1 MFALAGSLHVAAIW
15 HKPCLQWI
23 GSATIDLL
31 PPQPRP
37 AALPND
43 RQMTYCVA
51 IKVNEG
57 LVFAAD
63 TRTAAGVDD
72 VRTYNKMHTFE
83 FPGERVFVVLSAGN
97 LATTQHVLAQAQRD
111 LNDPHAAVSLRN
123 VRHMFDAAD
132 YLGQLS
138 VRAQKQ
144 VTQQQS
150 QYSAVNVETTLILGG
165 QIQGEEPAIYLIY
178 PLGNCIAASPETP
191 FLQIGEIKYGKPI
204 LDRFI
209 RPHVQLEDA
218 ARCALVSLDSTMRS
232 NISVGPPVDLSLL
245 PRDSLKMTH
254 SLRLDLDT
262 PYYSQLKEI
271 WSRQLENAIR
281 NLPKFEWE
289 LQPQLPLQAQ
299 TQSQQPQAQ
308 ASMGPQNQQ
317 NGLNAAA
324 QMQFGSSSNGNGNPG
339 GQSY

>member
-1 MFALAGSLHVAAIW
+1 
-15 HKPCLQWI
+15 
-23 GSATIDLL
+23 
-31 PPQPRP
+31 
-37 AALPND
+37 
-43 RQMTYCVA
+43 MTYCVA

-72 VRTYNKMHTFE
+72 VRTYNKMHTFV
-83 FPGERVFVVLSAGN
+83 FPGDRVFVVLSAGN
-97 LATTQHVLAQAQRD
+97 LATTQYVLAQAQRD
-111 LNDPHAAVSLRN
+111 INDPSVAVSLRT

-144 VTQQQS
+144 VTGQAQ
-150 QYSAVNVETTLILGG
+150 QYSGVNVETTLILGG

-209 RPHVQLEDA
+209 RPHVHLEDA

-232 NISVGPPVDLSLL
+232 NISVGPPVDLALL
-245 PRDSLKMTH
+245 PRDALQITQ
-254 SLRLDLDT
+254 SLRLDYDT
-262 PYYSQLKEI
+262 PYYSQLKET
-271 WSRQLENAIR
+271 WARQLENAVR
-281 NLPKFEWE
+281 NLPKFDWE
-289 LQPQLPLQAQ
+289 MQPQLPLQPVPA
-299 TQSQQPQAQ
+299 
-308 ASMGPQNQQ
+308 Q
-317 NGLNAAA
+317 NGMNAAA
-324 QMQFGSSSNGNGNPG
+324 QLQPQNQAQSQTQPY
-339 GQSY
+339 GQTVLK

>member
-1 MFALAGSLHVAAIW
+1 
-15 HKPCLQWI
+15 
-23 GSATIDLL
+23 
-31 PPQPRP
+31 
-37 AALPND
+37 
-43 RQMTYCVA
+43 MTYCVA

-72 VRTYNKMHTFE
+72 VRTYNKMHTFD

-97 LATTQHVLAQAQRD
+97 LATTQHVLAQAHRD
-111 LNDPHAAVSLRN
+111 LNDPTSTVNLRT

-144 VTQQQS
+144 VTQQLQG
-150 QYSAVNVETTLILGG
+150 QYSGLNIETTLILGG

-178 PLGNCIAASPETP
+178 PVGNCIAASPESP

-209 RPHVQLEDA
+209 RPHVTLEDA

-232 NISVGPPVDLSLL
+232 NISVGPPVDLALL
-245 PRDSLKMTH
+245 PRNALKVQH

-271 WSRQLENAIR
+271 WARQLENAIR
-281 NLPKFEWE
+281 NLPKFDWE
-289 LQPQLPLQAQ
+289 MQPQLPLQAQ

-308 ASMGPQNQQ
+308 AQSQTQMGAQQ
-317 NGLNAAA
+317 NGVNAAA
-324 QMQFGSSSNGNGNPG
+324 QMQFGNGSTPSG
-339 GQSY
+339 GQTY

>member
-1 MFALAGSLHVAAIW
+1 
-15 HKPCLQWI
+15 
-23 GSATIDLL
+23 
-31 PPQPRP
+31 
-37 AALPND
+37 
-43 RQMTYCVA
+43 
-51 IKVNEG
+51 
-57 LVFAAD
+57 
-63 TRTAAGVDD
+63 
-72 VRTYNKMHTFE
+72 MHTFD

-111 LNDPHAAVSLRN
+111 INDPNATVNLRT

-144 VTQQQS
+144 VTQQLQG
-150 QYSAVNVETTLILGG
+150 QYSGLNVETTLILGG

-178 PLGNCIAASPETP
+178 PVGNCIAASPETP

-232 NISVGPPVDLSLL
+232 NISVGPPVDMALL
-245 PRDSLKMTH
+245 PRDALKVTH

-271 WSRQLENAIR
+271 WARQLENAIR

-289 LQPQLPLQAQ
+289 MQQQLPLQAQ

-308 ASMGPQNQQ
+308 AQNGMQQ
-317 NGLNAAA
+317 NGMNAAA
-324 QMQFGSSSNGNGNPG
+324 QMQSQYGSNNPSGN
-339 GQSY
+339 QTF

>member
-1 MFALAGSLHVAAIW
+1 
-15 HKPCLQWI
+15 
-23 GSATIDLL
+23 
-31 PPQPRP
+31 
-37 AALPND
+37 
-43 RQMTYCVA
+43 MTYCVA

-72 VRTYNKMHTFE
+72 VRTYNKMHTFD
-83 FPGERVFVVLSAGN
+83 FPGDRVFVVLSAGN
-97 LATTQHVLAQAQRD
+97 LATTQYVLAQAQRD
-111 LNDPHAAVSLRN
+111 INDPAAPVSLRK
-123 VRHMFDAAD
+123 VGHMFDAAD

-144 VTQQQS
+144 VTGQT

-204 LDRFI
+204 LDRFV

-232 NISVGPPVDLSLL
+232 NISVGPPVDLALL
-245 PRDSLKMTH
+245 PRDALKVTH

-262 PYYSQLKEI
+262 PYYSQLKET
-271 WSRQLENAIR
+271 WARQLENAIR
-281 NLPKFEWE
+281 SLPKFEWE

-299 TQSQQPQAQ
+299 VQVQQQSQSQSQSQ
-308 ASMGPQNQQ
+308 SGM
-317 NGLNAAA
+317 NAAA
-324 QMQFGSSSNGNGNPG
+324 QMQPQNIQNNS
-339 GQSY
+339 

>member
-1 MFALAGSLHVAAIW
+1 
-15 HKPCLQWI
+15 
-23 GSATIDLL
+23 
-31 PPQPRP
+31 
-37 AALPND
+37 
-43 RQMTYCVA
+43 MTYCVA

-72 VRTYNKMHTFE
+72 VRTYNKMHTFD
-83 FPGERVFVVLSAGN
+83 FPGERIFVVLSAGN
-97 LATTQHVLAQAQRD
+97 LATTQYVLAQAQRD
-111 LNDPHAAVSLRN
+111 NNDPNAAVSLRN

-144 VTQQQS
+144 VTGVA

-232 NISVGPPVDLSLL
+232 NISVGPPVDLALL
-245 PRDSLKMTH
+245 PRDALKVTH
-254 SLRLDLDT
+254 SVRLDLDT
-262 PYYSQLKEI
+262 PYYSQLKET
-271 WSRQLENAIR
+271 WARQLENAVR
-281 NLPKFEWE
+281 SLPKFDWE

-299 TQSQQPQAQ
+299 SQQQTQSQSGQ
-308 ASMGPQNQQ
+308 
-317 NGLNAAA
+317 NAAA
-324 QMQFGSSSNGNGNPG
+324 QMQPQNFPNNS
-339 GQSY
+339 

>member
-1 MFALAGSLHVAAIW
+1 
-15 HKPCLQWI
+15 
-23 GSATIDLL
+23 
-31 PPQPRP
+31 
-37 AALPND
+37 
-43 RQMTYCVA
+43 MTYCVA

-97 LATTQHVLAQAQRD
+97 LATTQYVLAQAQRD
-111 LNDPHAAVSLRN
+111 IGDPNAAVSLRN

-144 VTQQQS
+144 VTSQQ

-204 LDRFI
+204 LDRFV

-245 PRDSLKMTH
+245 PRDALKITH

-262 PYYSQLKEI
+262 PYYSQLKET
-271 WSRQLENAIR
+271 WARQLENAVR
-281 NLPKFEWE
+281 SLPRFEWE
-289 LQPQLPLQAQ
+289 QQPQLPLQAQ
-299 TQSQQPQAQ
+299 MQQAQ
-308 ASMGPQNQQ
+308 SGQ
-317 NGLNAAA
+317 NAAA
-324 QMQFGSSSNGNGNPG
+324 QMQPRNIPANS
-339 GQSY
+339 

>member
-1 MFALAGSLHVAAIW
+1 
-15 HKPCLQWI
+15 
-23 GSATIDLL
+23 
-31 PPQPRP
+31 
-37 AALPND
+37 
-43 RQMTYCVA
+43 MTYCVA

-72 VRTYNKMHTFE
+72 VRTYNKMHTFD

-97 LATTQHVLAQAQRD
+97 LATTQYVLAQAQRD
-111 LNDPHAAVSLRN
+111 NNDPNAPVSLRN

-144 VTQQQS
+144 VTGQA

-178 PLGNCIAASPETP
+178 PLGNCISASPETP

-204 LDRFI
+204 LDRFV
-209 RPHVQLEDA
+209 RPHVTLEDA

-232 NISVGPPVDLSLL
+232 NISVGPPVDLALL
-245 PRDSLKMTH
+245 PRDGLKVAH
-254 SLRLDLDT
+254 SVRLDLDT
-262 PYYSQLKEI
+262 PYYSQLKET
-271 WSRQLENAIR
+271 WSRQLENAVR
-281 NLPKFEWE
+281 SLPKFDWE
-289 LQPQLPLQAQ
+289 LQPQLPLQTQ
-299 TQSQQPQAQ
+299 TQPV
-308 ASMGPQNQQ
+308 QNQQ
-317 NGLNAAA
+317 AQSGQNAAA
-324 QMQFGSSSNGNGNPG
+324 QMQPQNFSNNF
-339 GQSY
+339 

>member
-1 MFALAGSLHVAAIW
+1 
-15 HKPCLQWI
+15 
-23 GSATIDLL
+23 
-31 PPQPRP
+31 
-37 AALPND
+37 
-43 RQMTYCVA
+43 MTYCVA

-57 LVFAAD
+57 LVMAAD

-72 VRTYNKMHTFE
+72 VRTYNKMHTFD

-97 LATTQHVLAQAQRD
+97 LATTQHVLGQAQRD
-111 LNDPHAAVSLRN
+111 LNDPHATVNLRT

-144 VTQQQS
+144 VTQQLQG
-150 QYSAVNVETTLILGG
+150 QYSSLNVETTLILGG

-178 PLGNCIAASPETP
+178 PVGNCIAASPETP

-209 RPHVQLEDA
+209 RPHVTLEDA

-232 NISVGPPVDLSLL
+232 NISVGPPVDLAFL
-245 PRDSLKMTH
+245 PRDALKVQH

-262 PYYSQLKEI
+262 PYYSQLKET
-271 WSRQLENAIR
+271 WARQLENAVR
-281 NLPKFEWE
+281 SLPKFEWE

-308 ASMGPQNQQ
+308 AQMGIQTQH

-324 QMQFGSSSNGNGNPG
+324 QMQPQYGGGSNNNPG

>member
-1 MFALAGSLHVAAIW
+1 
-15 HKPCLQWI
+15 
-23 GSATIDLL
+23 
-31 PPQPRP
+31 
-37 AALPND
+37 
-43 RQMTYCVA
+43 MTYCVA

-97 LATTQHVLAQAQRD
+97 LATTQYVLAQAQRD
-111 LNDPHAAVSLRN
+111 INDPNAAVNLRT

-144 VTQQQS
+144 VTGQQ

-178 PLGNCIAASPETP
+178 PVGNCIAVSPETP

-245 PRDSLKMTH
+245 PRDALRITH

-262 PYYSQLKEI
+262 PYYSQLKET
-271 WSRQLENAIR
+271 WSRQLENAVR
-281 NLPKFEWE
+281 NLPRFEWE

-299 TQSQQPQAQ
+299 TQT
-308 ASMGPQNQQ
+308 Q
-317 NGLNAAA
+317 NGQNAAA
-324 QMQFGSSSNGNGNPG
+324 QMQPQNIPAANS
-339 GQSY
+339 

>member
-1 MFALAGSLHVAAIW
+1 
-15 HKPCLQWI
+15 
-23 GSATIDLL
+23 
-31 PPQPRP
+31 
-37 AALPND
+37 
-43 RQMTYCVA
+43 MTYCVA

-97 LATTQHVLAQAQRD
+97 LATTQHVLAQVQRD
-111 LNDPHAAVSLRN
+111 LDDRDAAVSLRN

-144 VTQQQS
+144 VTQQLQG
-150 QYSAVNVETTLILGG
+150 QYSGLNVETTLILGG

-178 PLGNCIAASPETP
+178 PVGNCIAASPESP

-204 LDRFI
+204 LDRFV
-209 RPHVQLEDA
+209 RPHVKLEDA

-245 PRDSLKMTH
+245 PRDDLKMTR

-262 PYYSQLKEI
+262 PYYSQLKET
-271 WSRQLENAIR
+271 WARQLESAIR
-281 NLPKFEWE
+281 SLPKFEWE
-289 LQPQLPLQAQ
+289 QQQQLPLQAQ
-299 TQSQQPQAQ
+299 NQSQQPQAQ
-308 ASMGPQNQQ
+308 GQQ
-317 NGLNAAA
+317 QSGLNAAA
-324 QMQFGSSSNGNGNPG
+324 QMQPQFGGGNTSPPG
-339 GQSY
+339 GQTS